1 MFAARRTIY
10 AALYRPA
17 GTREALPG
25 AMPFHISAERRGL
38 APDFLLLPR
47 ISFDGLKL
55 KVFGPNSLLSVR
67 KQELHVPLIG
77 GAHQRKLLQLA
88 HAAGFL
94 SAEQMAFPGMHAKNF
109 AGGGDLEAFLSAP
122 VSLQLH
128 FGLGAIPWH
137 L

>member
-1 MFAARRTIY
+1 MRLFIGRQAPVKRCLARCHFTFQRNG
-10 AALYRPA
+10 AGLRP
-17 GTREALPG
+17 T
-25 AMPFHISAERRGL
+25 FCCYC
-38 APDFLLLPR
+38 